1 MLATSSLDGTVKLWH
16 YRLTPSNS
24 AGSSVSS
31 AAGFLPG
38 GAVVEFE
45 DHELPVVKVALTS
58 WQSRSGESRQR
69 LVAGAAEDG
78 CLVVWD
84 ADSQRSL
91 FSFQCSP
98 SRRPVTALIWIRDR
112 ALALASSTPSAPPRL
127 LVATQ
132 DAKLLCTDIS
142 GTLVAALQCD
152 SVVLCL
158 GSVQGDGALVLGGCA
173 DGSVRLWSLT
183 AAGGKLREVQRWS
196 KAHSGPVTALALAG
210 VPQSDLPCEMMV
222 TGSEDCSVKVWRLA
236 FDR

>member
-1 MLATSSLDGTVKLWH
+1 
-16 YRLTPSNS
+16 
-24 AGSSVSS
+24 
-31 AAGFLPG
+31 
-38 GAVVEFE
+38 
-45 DHELPVVKVALTS
+45 
-58 WQSRSGESRQR
+58 
-69 LVAGAAEDG
+69 
-78 CLVVWD
+78 
-84 ADSQRSL
+84 
-91 FSFQCSP
+91 
-98 SRRPVTALIWIRDR
+98 
-112 ALALASSTPSAPPRL
+112 

-152 SVVLCL
+152 SAVLCL